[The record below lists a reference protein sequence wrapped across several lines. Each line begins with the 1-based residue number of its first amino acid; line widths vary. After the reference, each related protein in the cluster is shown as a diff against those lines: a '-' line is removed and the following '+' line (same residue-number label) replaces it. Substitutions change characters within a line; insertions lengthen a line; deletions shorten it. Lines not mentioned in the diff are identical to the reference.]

1 MKSVSDHRAIPD
13 PGFSRLFTIG
23 GAAALAAAAL
33 MLGEVVALA
42 LYPPPETVDGWFAL
56 FQTTPA
62 VALLDFWGLEV
73 PMYAMFAL
81 VFLALYAV
89 LRKTDES
96 RMAIVLALALLGV
109 GIFLATNNPISMLS
123 LSNQHAAAA
132 TEAEKSVYLSAGQAL
147 LTNTGQRAAGGFNM
161 SLLLVTAAGLLASM
175 VMLRAGAFGRTTAWV
190 GIFAHGLSLADYL
203 RQALTSLEIIVLLV
217 VLPNALLLM
226 IWYVLVGRGLLRIGN
241 IEVPPLPVKTKP
253 EASRGKPR

>member
-1 MKSVSDHRAIPD
+1 MKGPLNKPAIDESVFR
-13 PGFSRLFTIG
+13 RLFHIG

-42 LYPPPETVDGWFAL
+42 LYPPPETVNGWFAL
-56 FQTTPA
+56 FQTTPV

-89 LRKTDES
+89 LKKTDES
-96 RMAIVLALALLGV
+96 RMAIVLALAFLGV

-147 LTNTGQRAAGGFNM
+147 LTNTGQRAVGGFNM
-161 SLLLVTAAGLLASM
+161 GLFLVSAAGLLGSIAI
-175 VMLRAGAFGRTTAWV
+175 LRSTLFSRATAWV
-190 GIFAHGLSLADYL
+190 GIFAHALSLADFI
-203 RQALTSLEIIVLLV
+203 RQVLSSSEIIVLLV
-217 VLPNALLLM
+217 VVPNALLLV
-226 IWYVLVGRGLLRIGN
+226 IWYIMVGRGLIRLGST
-241 IEVPPLPVKTKP
+241 EAAPLAGPSKP
-253 EASRGKPR
+253 EASRRKSR